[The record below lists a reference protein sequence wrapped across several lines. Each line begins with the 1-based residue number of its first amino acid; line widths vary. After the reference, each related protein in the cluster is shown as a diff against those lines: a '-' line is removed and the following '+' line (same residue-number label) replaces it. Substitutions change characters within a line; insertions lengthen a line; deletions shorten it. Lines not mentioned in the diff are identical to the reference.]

1 MMTNQATNSVWNN
14 NTHKIIIM
22 NRVCVNTLC
31 IMYRKQRSE
40 EVGKFFAKVYD
51 VALDYAQ
58 RLRVKAITNIKV
70 NGVQKDFNGQYTKIK
85 FILNL
90 IINIVKR
97 FHFYIVE

>member
-1 MMTNQATNSVWNN
+1 
-14 NTHKIIIM
+14 M

-70 NGVQKDFNGQYTKIK
+70 NGV
-85 FILNL
+85 
-90 IINIVKR
+90 
-97 FHFYIVE
+97 